1 MRRFTVILCLAAT
14 LLAGGAARA
23 QAERIVVLTA
33 HPAAQA
39 IVATLAA
46 GTDIEARPIQPA
58 KLPAARLASFLGGRG
73 AAGLREAA
81 AAADAVVTFRSFWPD
96 DPLYPHARRA
106 NIRIVEI
113 DAGRPLDGALPG
125 IAVLSPA
132 DDREAYKAL
141 GLSPMPAIGE
151 AAAPWLSPTALG
163 RMLDVVAAD
172 LGRLSRPSKD
182 RIATNL
188 AEAKRRL
195 IGAKAEADQKLAAAT
210 SVTAI
215 ALSGRYGYLANDLG
229 LDLVASITAA
239 PQEWTDER
247 LAKLAAFIRAKEAKL
262 VLVDAEPDATLVKAI
277 GDGGARAVVMRL
289 IEADAADVVGLV
301 QSNAV
306 GLAAALAPGP

>member
-1 MRRFTVILCLAAT
+1 MRRLAVILCLAAG
-14 LLAGGAARA
+14 LLATGAARA
-23 QAERIVVLTA
+23 QAERLLVLTA

-46 GTDIEARPIQPA
+46 GTDIEPRPVQPA
-58 KLPAARLASFLGGRG
+58 KLPATRLTSFLAGRG

-81 AAADAVVTFRSFWPD
+81 ADADAVVTFRSFWPD

-125 IAVLSPA
+125 IALLSPP
-132 DDREAYKAL
+132 DDRAAYEALA
-141 GLSPMPAIGE
+141 LSPMPAAGE

-172 LGRLSRPSKD
+172 LERLSPTAKD
-182 RIATNL
+182 RIARNL

-195 IGAKAEADQKLAAAT
+195 IGAKAEADQKLASAT

-247 LAKLAAFIRAKEAKL
+247 LAKLAAFIRAKEAKV
-262 VLVDAEPDATLVKAI
+262 VLGDAEPDAALAKAI
-277 GDGGARAVVMRL
+277 ADGGARPVVMRP
-289 IEADAADVVGLV
+289 IEADAADAVGLV
-301 QSNAV
+301 HSNAV
-306 GLAAALAPGP
+306 GLAAALAASP